1 MSIRSNVWHFR
12 VLFTGLVL
20 GFITLGDVGLA
31 YPGSLAHPVGGP
43 IQDVT
48 PEGSQPGLTFRLEPP
63 TNCSS
68 CHKALETTDADFS
81 YLPSSTWEGSMMANA
96 TRDPLFWA
104 ALDIANNDVPGVG
117 DFCLRCHTPSGWY
130 GGRVAKDGAGSI
142 VDGTD
147 GCLLQGDMISADN
160 KNSDYSGVTC
170 HLCHRQDPVGPAGET
185 ASIGSGILWVDDQ
198 DCDQGFGPCR
208 KGPYDYPDN
217 HPNEA
222 PHAWERSNHILAG
235 QFCGACHDVSSP
247 VLTGDTPLVEQLVDG
262 VSTGRAM
269 PFERTYTEWLLSDFG
284 DDLFVDGAGERG
296 DNGLLVSP
304 VNNSC
309 QGCHMPLL
317 DQPDARVC
325 RNTAAGSRTDA
336 GRSHL
341 IAGGSSW
348 MPQVLK
354 SLYGDDL
361 DRNEAYDAATAAALD
376 MLQNN
381 SAEISI
387 TDTGSTATTG
397 MVEVRVT
404 NLTGHKLPTGY
415 PEGRRMWLN
424 LQARDANGDLLFESA
439 AYDPQT
445 AILTEDPQARVYEI
459 LQGIWNST
467 DSECVIEQGGNKV
480 FHFVQNNCIA
490 KDNRIPPRGFKGMN
504 NPEVMPVGLSYPTEP
519 GRPDVLV
526 NYDLVPY
533 QFAIPM
539 GAVTPITVTATLRY
553 QSASKEYI
561 EFLADESTA
570 QSIPTENVMCNRSS
584 TVGPADLSRSDFMQQ
599 IWNDNGKSAPV
610 DMVSTAI
617 VVNPT

>member
-1 MSIRSNVWHFR
+1 MLQFKC
-12 VLFTGLVL
+12 FFQFALVL
-20 GFITLGDVGLA
+20 IMAISQAVSA
-31 YPGSLAHPVGGP
+31 YPGTSAHVTQGGMT
-43 IQDVT
+43 DLT
-48 PEGSQPGLTFRLEPP
+48 PEGTQPGLNFELEPP
-63 TNCSS
+63 NNCST
-68 CHKALETTDADFS
+68 CHKALSTATPDFN

-104 ALDIANNDVPGVG
+104 ALDIANNDVPGIG

-147 GCLLQGDMISADN
+147 GCLLLGDMTTEDN
-160 KNSDYSGVTC
+160 MDSDYSGVSC
-170 HLCHRQDPVGPAGET
+170 HLCHRLDPTGPDGET
-185 ASIGSGILWVDDQ
+185 AAIGSGILWVDDE

-222 PHAWERSNHILAG
+222 PHAWSRSTHILSAG
-235 QFCGACHDVSSP
+235 FCGACHDISSP
-247 VLTGDTPLVEQLVDG
+247 VLTGNTPLVTQLVDG

-269 PFERTYTEWLLSDFG
+269 PLERTYTEWILSDFG
-284 DDLFVDGAGERG
+284 AELFNDGGGERG
-296 DNGLLVSP
+296 DNGLLVTP

-317 DQPDARVC
+317 DQDDALVC
-325 RNTAAGSRTDA
+325 RFTDPGSRTDA

-354 SLYGDDL
+354 ALYGDDL
-361 DRNEAYDAATAAALD
+361 NRNEAFDAATAAALN

-381 SAEISI
+381 SAEISLS
-387 TDTGSTATTG
+387 DAGSTIMMG
-397 MVEVRVT
+397 SVNVRIT

-424 LQARDANGDLLFESA
+424 IQASDADGALVFESG
-439 AYDPQT
+439 AYDLAT
-445 AILTEDPQARVYEI
+445 AILTEDPQAKVYEI

-467 DSECVIEQGGNKV
+467 DNECVTEQNGNKV
-480 FHFVQNNCIA
+480 FHFVLNNCIA
-490 KDNRIPPRGFKGMN
+490 KDNRIPPLGFKGAT
-504 NPEVMPVGLSYPTEP
+504 NPEVAPVGITYPFEDD
-519 GRPDVLV
+519 RPNVLV
-526 NYDLVPY
+526 NYDETPY
-533 QFAIPM
+533 QFAIPV
-539 GAVTPITVTATLRY
+539 GAVLPITVTAALKY
-553 QSASKEYI
+553 QSVSKEYI
-561 EFLADESTA
+561 DFLADESSA
-570 QSIPTENVMCNRSS
+570 QGIPSENQMCNRTSD
-584 TVGPADLSRSDFMQQ
+584 VGPGDQSRSQFMQQ

-610 DMVSTAI
+610 DMVTTSLE
-617 VVNPT
+617 VNPQ